1 MITRYGVWI
10 DGQGLQDIDP
20 AIYITDI
27 IEEAPDEPF
36 ETAPLSGY
44 EGSRITSRTRRSLMV
59 TVHFA
64 IREYDVMRR
73 RGILQKVREWAQDG
87 WLTTSEHQD
96 QRLRVVCTGLP
107 VISSALKWT
116 EQLAVQF
123 TAFALPYWQ
132 EIYPVTASGGGTSG
146 TLYLRPMGTRPCRLE
161 FTVTGKGVS
170 ATRIIVKANG
180 KKLQFEGIAV
190 TKDAPLVVEYTDDGI
205 LTAKC
210 GNTGVLGKRTLGSGD
225 DIWLDPNKENKIT
238 YESDAAIGITLKARG
253 IWR

>member
-10 DGQGLQDIDP
+10 DGQGLQDIAP

-44 EGSRITSRTRRSLMV
+44 EGSRITSRARRSLMV

-87 WLTTSEHQD
+87 GLTTSEHQD

-107 VISSALKWT
+107 VISSAQKWT

-132 EIYPVTASGGGTSG
+132 DMYPVTASGGGTNG

-180 KKLQFEGIAV
+180 
-190 TKDAPLVVEYTDDGI
+190 
-205 LTAKC
+205 
-210 GNTGVLGKRTLGSGD
+210 S
-225 DIWLDPNKENKIT
+225 
-238 YESDAAIGITLKARG
+238 
-253 IWR
+253 